1 MTTATVAR
9 LDARSRDLRIA
20 IIDALE
26 GGRRGH
32 VGSALSVVEIVRV
45 LYDDVL
51 RVRPAEPDWPDR
63 DRLIL
68 SKGHGSLGLYV
79 VLADAGFFP
88 REELL
93 RQCRADAL
101 LGGHPEVHIP
111 GIEASTGAL
120 GHGLPLAVG
129 MALASRMRG
138 RPSRTF
144 AILGD
149 GELGEGSN
157 WEAAMIGAKHGL
169 RDLTVVV
176 DYNKMQSYGT
186 VADVQPLE
194 PLAEKWH
201 AFGWAVTEV
210 DGHDVAALR
219 ATFARLP
226 LAGDRPSV
234 VIAHTVKG
242 RGLPEAE
249 HNAAWHHK
257 ASFSPEAAGALRR
270 AIAEAP

>member
-79 VLADAGFFP
+79 VLADAGFFS
-88 REELL
+88 RDELL
-93 RQCRADAL
+93 RQCRAGAM

-120 GHGLPLAVG
+120 GHGLPIAVG

-144 AILGD
+144 VILGD

-157 WEAAMIGAKHGL
+157 WEAAMSAAKHGL
-169 RDLTVVV
+169 RDLTAVI
-176 DYNKMQSYGT
+176 DYNKMQSYGP
-186 VADVQPLE
+186 VADVLPLE
-194 PLAEKWH
+194 PLADKWR
-201 AFGWAVTEV
+201 AFGWAVADV
-210 DGHDVAALR
+210 DGHDVEALR
-219 ATFARLP
+219 AVFARLP
-226 LAGDRPSV
+226 LAGDRPTV
-234 VIAHTVKG
+234 VIANTIKG

-257 ASFSPEAAGALRR
+257 ASFSPEAADALRR
-270 AIAEAP
+270 AIAEAD

>member
-9 LDARSRDLRIA
+9 IDAHSRELRIA
-20 IIDALE
+20 IVDALQ

-51 RVRPAEPDWPDR
+51 RVRPSDPAWPDR

-68 SKGHGSLGLYV
+68 SKGHGSLGLYA
-79 VLADAGFFP
+79 VLADKGFFP

-93 RQCRADAL
+93 RQCRAGAM
-101 LGGHPEVHIP
+101 LGGHPETHIP

-120 GHGLPLAVG
+120 GHGLPIAVG
-129 MALASRMRG
+129 MALAARMRG
-138 RPSRTF
+138 RSSRTF

-157 WEAAMIGAKHGL
+157 WEAAMMAAKHAL

-176 DYNKMQSYGT
+176 DYNKMQSYAR
-186 VADVQPLE
+186 VDEVLPLE
-194 PLAEKWH
+194 PLAEKWR
-201 AFGWAVTEV
+201 AFGWATVDV
-210 DGHDVAALR
+210 DGHDVDALR

-226 LAGDRPSV
+226 LAADRPSV

-257 ASFSPEAAGALRR
+257 ASFSPEAADALRR